1 MEVPAKNI
9 IDTVDLVKE
18 DCFLPIYEC
27 IVNSIISLMKVN
39 YEDKKIEIRVIRED
53 GSIPNSLFDRTSLP
67 IKDVIIEDNGE
78 GFNSANFKS
87 FS

>member
-9 IDTVDLVKE
+9 IDTVDLGKE

-39 YEDKKIEIRVIRED
+39 YEEKRIEVRIVREE
-53 GSIPNSLFDRTSLP
+53 GNITTSLFDKTSLP
-67 IKDVIIEDNGE
+67 IKDVIIEDNG
-78 GFNSANFKS
+78 
-87 FS
+87 